1 MTLILLA
8 VVIKREN
15 NSKFQRKFADFL
27 KIKQR
32 NFVFGGGHII
42 NYYIIKF
49 YTNLFFKE
57 LYYGK
62 LTFLK
67 LNLKKSSQTLIII
80 FI

>member
-1 MTLILLA
+1 M
-8 VVIKREN
+8 
-15 NSKFQRKFADFL
+15 FADFL

-42 NYYIIKF
+42 NYCIIKF

-57 LYYGK
+57 LYNGK

-67 LNLKKSSQTLIII
+67 LNLKKIISN
-80 FI
+80 FNYNFYLRNE